1 LGGNDFVVAG
11 IVFGC
16 VFGGALVAMSVRA
29 FLPEHH
35 LSKPTEDAIKL
46 GMGTIATLTALV
58 IGLLVAA
65 THGSLDTKN
74 GEIMQVAADL
84 ILLDRQLVD
93 YGVETRE
100 ARELLRRYTVY
111 RIAATWPEEATS
123 VPDQRDALLIE
134 ELEDRVR
141 ALTPASDIQRWR
153 QGRALEVAADVA
165 RIRWLLDVQRASS
178 VPRPFLVVV
187 VWWLTLIFAS
197 FGLFAPRNATVV
209 ATMALCAA
217 SVAGSLF
224 LILEMDKPFRGA
236 IHVPSDPM
244 REALTRMGG

>member
-1 LGGNDFVVAG
+1 
-11 IVFGC
+11 VFGC

-35 LSKPTEDAIKL
+35 LSKATEDAIKL

-84 ILLDRQLVD
+84 VLLDRQLVH
-93 YGVETRE
+93 YGAEARE
-100 ARELLRRYTVY
+100 ARELLRRYTAY
-111 RIAATWPEEATS
+111 RIASTWPEEATS
-123 VPDQRDALLIE
+123 VPDRRDALLIE
-134 ELEDRVR
+134 EVQDRVR
-141 ALTPASDIQRWR
+141 ALMPASDIQRWR
-153 QGRALEVAADVA
+153 QERALEVSTDVE

-187 VWWLTLIFAS
+187 VCWLTLIFAS
-197 FGLFAPRNATVV
+197 FGLFAPRNATVIAAMV
-209 ATMALCAA
+209 LCAA

-224 LILEMDKPFRGA
+224 LILEMDRPFSGV
-236 IHVPSDPM
+236 IQIPSDAM
-244 REALTRMGG
+244 REALIRMGG